1 MKILLA
7 EDDINLGEML
17 EMFLKRKGFSVTRVI
32 NGEDAYKAIYKE
44 GFNLLIL
51 DWMMPKLDGIE
62 LCKKLRAEDFWE
74 KILLLT
80 AKDTIEDKV
89 MGLNSGADDYLIK
102 PFAIEEL
109 VARINALGRRAPS
122 YSEKEEV
129 YGNLI
134 INRTTKMIKNN
145 ESKVEIKLTG
155 REFAVLDLLLRNKE
169 IVLPREVIIE
179 RIWGLESEVSENN
192 LDAYVKLLRKKL
204 KNINNKDL
212 IKTVRG
218 IGYKI

>member
-17 EMFLKRKGFSVTRVI
+17 EMVLKRKGFSVTRVI

-62 LCKKLRAEDFWE
+62 LCKKLRAEEFCE
-74 KILLLT
+74 NILLLT

-109 VARINALGRRAPS
+109 VARINALGRRAVG

-129 YGNLI
+129 YGNII

-145 ESKVEIKLTG
+145 ETEVEIKLTG
-155 REFAVLDLLLRNKE
+155 KEFAVLDLLLRNKE

-192 LDAYVKLLRKKL
+192 LDAYVKLLRKKI
-204 KNINNKDL
+204 KNITDKEI

>member
-17 EMFLKRKGFSVTRVI
+17 EMALKRKGFSVTRVI
-32 NGEDAYKAIYKE
+32 NGEEAYKAVYKE
-44 GFNLLIL
+44 GFNILIL

-62 LCKKLRAEDFWE
+62 LCKRLRAEEFSE
-74 KILLLT
+74 SILLLT
-80 AKDTIEDKV
+80 AKDSLEDKV
-89 MGLNSGADDYLIK
+89 RGLNSGADDYLIK

-109 VARINALGRRAPS
+109 VARINALGRRSVA
-122 YSEKEEV
+122 YFEKEET
-129 YGNLI
+129 YGGFT
-134 INRTTKMIKNN
+134 INRTSKKLKNDETKK
-145 ESKVEIKLTG
+145 EIKLTAK
-155 REFAVLDLLLRNKE
+155 EFAVLDLLLRNKE
-169 IVLPREVIIE
+169 IVLPREVIVE

-192 LDAYVKLLRKKL
+192 LDAYVKLLRKKI
-204 KNINNKDL
+204 KSITNKEL